1 LTTLSYAGSIL
12 VLIGGII
19 MIITG
24 ILYIIGSPFYAL
36 YSVLGALGLFGT
48 GIVQFIVGIICAVG
62 AKSAGGLT
70 WAIVLLI
77 LGIIGGG
84 FGGLLVILGALLRI
98 ISSLTH
104 HSHL

>member
-1 LTTLSYAGSIL
+1 MTTLSYAGAVL

-48 GIVQFIVGIICAVG
+48 GVVQFIVGIICAVG
-62 AKSAGGLT
+62 AKYVGALA

-84 FGGLLVILGALLRI
+84 FGGVLVILGALLGL
-98 ISSLTH
+98 ISALTH
-104 HSHL
+104 HRHL